1 MNVSSLR
8 VRRTLTLAGAVAA
21 VILGLATIQAAAAWT
36 ASAAPLAVTPTSV
49 TSIETKLLEEQAR
62 SKDLEAQ
69 LRSITG
75 QTDEMTAAL
84 QAAQERIVADAK
96 RADDRA
102 EDLPAA
108 TKKLKALEASIRKA
122 AATRTKT
129 AVATTSG
136 GGGASSH
143 EDEDED
149 DEHED
154 DDD

>member
-8 VRRTLTLAGAVAA
+8 IRRTLTLAGAVAA
-21 VILGLATIQAAAAWT
+21 VILGFAAIQAAAAWT
-36 ASAAPLAVTPTSV
+36 ASAAPLAVTPTSA

-69 LRSITG
+69 LKSITG

-96 RADDRA
+96 QADDLA
-102 EDLPAA
+102 KDLAAA

-129 AVATTSG
+129 VVATTSG

-143 EDEDED
+143 EDEED
-149 DEHED
+149 DAHED

>member
-8 VRRTLTLAGAVAA
+8 VRRTLTLAGAIAA
-21 VILGLATIQAAAAWT
+21 VILGLAAIQAAAAWT

-49 TSIETKLLEEQAR
+49 TSIETRLVEEQAR

-96 RADDRA
+96 QADDLA
-102 EDLPAA
+102 KDLAAA

-136 GGGASSH
+136 GGSAPSH
-143 EDEDED
+143 ED

>member
-8 VRRTLTLAGAVAA
+8 VRRSLTLAGAVAA
-21 VILGLATIQAAAAWT
+21 VILGLAAIQAAAAWT

-49 TSIETKLLEEQAR
+49 TSIETRLLEEQAR

-96 RADDRA
+96 QADDLA
-102 EDLPAA
+102 KDLAAA

-122 AATRTKT
+122 SATRTKT

-136 GGGASSH
+136 GGSAPSH
-143 EDEDED
+143 EDDE
-149 DEHED
+149 EHED

>member
-8 VRRTLTLAGAVAA
+8 VRRSLTLAGAVAA
-21 VILGLATIQAAAAWT
+21 VILGLAAIQAAAAWT

-84 QAAQERIVADAK
+84 QAAQERIVADA
-96 RADDRA
+96 RQADDLA
-102 EDLPAA
+102 KDLAAA

-136 GGGASSH
+136 GGSASSH
-143 EDEDED
+143 EEEDD

>member
-21 VILGLATIQAAAAWT
+21 VILGLAAIQAAAAWT

-49 TSIETKLLEEQAR
+49 TSIETRLLEEQAR

-84 QAAQERIVADAK
+84 QAAQERIVADA
-96 RADDRA
+96 RQADDLA
-102 EDLPAA
+102 KDLAAA

-136 GGGASSH
+136 GGSAPSH
-143 EDEDED
+143 ED

>member
-21 VILGLATIQAAAAWT
+21 VILGLAAIQAAAAWT

-84 QAAQERIVADAK
+84 QAAQERIVADA
-96 RADDRA
+96 RQADDLA
-102 EDLPAA
+102 KDLAAA

-136 GGGASSH
+136 GGSAPSH
-143 EDEDED
+143 ED